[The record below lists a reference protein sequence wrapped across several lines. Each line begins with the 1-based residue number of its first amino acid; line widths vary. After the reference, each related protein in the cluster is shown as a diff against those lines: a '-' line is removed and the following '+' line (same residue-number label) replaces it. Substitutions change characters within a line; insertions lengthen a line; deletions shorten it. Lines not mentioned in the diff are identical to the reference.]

1 MEKLIPTFSEFVNE
15 NLNEE
20 LSVEDQLEKLIQ
32 GDVESISISY
42 DDSGNTE
49 VTVFISGNEIGYDD
63 DQWYD
68 ITWLPKTEEIESG
81 TYKDRK
87 FKKFVTASNWSGKV
101 KNVKDFAAVINGD
114 AKGEWE

>member
-42 DDSGNTE
+42 DDDSNTE
-49 VTVFISGNEIGYDD
+49 VTVFISGNEMGYDD
-63 DQWYD
+63 DQWYE
-68 ITWLPKTEEIESG
+68 ITWYPKTKEVASG
-81 TYKDRK
+81 TYADKNRK
-87 FKKFVTASNWSGKV
+87 NFVTASNWDKKI
-101 KNVKDFAAVINGD
+101 KNTKEFADVINRD
-114 AKGEWE
+114 AKGEWD